1 MDNSAACARRYRSQ
15 HAMLFPSHSPLS
27 TARGPRSLA
36 RRGACAALAA
46 TGLMIAANSLAA
58 TGLAAV
64 TGSLASATCS
74 PKQHGF
80 VLVQDGH
87 VALSSSLPHSSLK
100 EIRGTG
106 ANVVAIVPL
115 LQQPQA
121 DSATVDRSLD
131 MSDGELAHIIRQAHK
146 LGLHAIVDPHIQIPG
161 GKPDDV
167 HMNSDKDWAAWFHHY
182 EQALVGLAA
191 VAADEHAEAL
201 VIGTDLDR
209 TVARPEWQD
218 LIARLRRV
226 YRGRLVYAAQGSAG
240 VAQVPFWNKLDAV
253 GVTLFPELD
262 AAGGPAK
269 WRAALA
275 DERNRLL
282 AQARQA
288 KRPLYI
294 AELGFRAEPGPTA
307 QAASS
312 ATPPSPSIDEATQAH
327 ALATWLAELSDPAI
341 HTVLIWRWNNA
352 EQDDGF
358 IAQDGKIA
366 QAMAKRWHSCSRAIV
381 SW

>member
-1 MDNSAACARRYRSQ
+1 MDTSAASARHYRSQ
-15 HAMLFPSHSPLS
+15 HIMLFPSHSPLF
-27 TARGPRSLA
+27 TARGSRSRA

-46 TGLMIAANSLAA
+46 AGLMIAAASPAA

-64 TGSLASATCS
+64 TGSLASAACA

-87 VALSSSLPHSSLK
+87 VSLSASLPHSSLK
-100 EIRGTG
+100 EMRNTG

-115 LQQPQA
+115 LQQPKA

-146 LGLHAIVDPHIQIPG
+146 LGLHAIVDPHIEIPG
-161 GKPDDV
+161 GRPDDV
-167 HMNSDKDWAAWFHHY
+167 HMTSDKDWAAWFHHY

-201 VIGTDLDR
+201 VIGTDLDQ
-209 TVARPEWQD
+209 TVTRPEWKD

-240 VAQVPFWNKLDAV
+240 VEQVPFWHKLDAV

-262 AAGGPAK
+262 AEGGPAK

-294 AELGFRAEPGPTA
+294 AELGFRAGPGPTA
-307 QAASS
+307 QTTSS
-312 ATPPSPSIDEATQAH
+312 ATPPPPSIDEATQAH

-341 HTVLIWRWNNA
+341 HTVLIWRWNNV

-358 IAQDGKIA
+358 IAQDGKIEH
-366 QAMAKRWHSCSRAIV
+366 AMAKRWHSCSRTTV

>member
-1 MDNSAACARRYRSQ
+1 MDTSAASARHYRSQ
-15 HAMLFPSHSPLS
+15 HAMLFSSHSPLS
-27 TARGPRSLA
+27 PARGSRFPA
-36 RRGACAALAA
+36 RRAACAALAA
-46 TGLMIAANSLAA
+46 VGLTIAASSMAA
-58 TGLAAV
+58 TALAAV
-64 TGSLASATCS
+64 AGTAATCA

-80 VLVQDGH
+80 VLVQDGR
-87 VALSSSLPHSSLK
+87 VALSSSLPHSSLS
-100 EIRGTG
+100 ELRGTG

-115 LQQPQA
+115 LQQSKA
-121 DSATVDRSLD
+121 DSTDVDRSLD

-167 HMNSDKDWAAWFHHY
+167 HMASDKDWAAWFHHY

-191 VAADEHAEAL
+191 VAADERAEAL

-240 VAQVPFWNKLDAV
+240 VAQVPFWNQLDAV
-253 GVTLFPELD
+253 GVTLFPMLD
-262 AAGGPAK
+262 AEGNPAK

-275 DERNRLL
+275 DERNRLV

-294 AELGFRAEPGPTA
+294 AELGFRAEPGATA
-307 QAASS
+307 QAASG
-312 ATPPSPSIDEATQAH
+312 ATPPPSIDEATQAH
-327 ALATWLAELSDPAI
+327 ALAAWLAELSDPVI

-352 EQDDGF
+352 AQDDGF
-358 IAQDGKIA
+358 IAQGGKIA
-366 QAMAKRWHSCSRAIV
+366 RAMAKRWHACNRTMV
-381 SW
+381 RW

>member
-1 MDNSAACARRYRSQ
+1 MDTSAASARHYRSQ

-27 TARGPRSLA
+27 PARGSRSLA
-36 RRGACAALAA
+36 RRGACAALAVA
-46 TGLMIAANSLAA
+46 GLTITINSLAA

-64 TGSLASATCS
+64 AGSLAAATCA

-87 VALSSSLPHSSLK
+87 VALSSSLPHSSLR
-100 EIRGTG
+100 ELRGTG

-115 LQQPQA
+115 LQQPKA
-121 DSATVDRSLD
+121 DSTAVDRSLD
-131 MSDGELAHIIRQAHK
+131 MSDGELAHVIRQAHK

-167 HMNSDKDWAAWFHHY
+167 RMASDKDWSAWFHHY

-191 VAADEHAEAL
+191 VAADERAEAL
-201 VIGTDLDR
+201 VIGTDLDQ
-209 TVARPEWQD
+209 TVNRPEWQD

-226 YRGRLVYAAQGSAG
+226 YPGRLVYAAQGSAG

-253 GVTLFPELD
+253 GVTLFPMLD
-262 AAGGPAK
+262 PEGGPAK
-269 WRAALA
+269 WRTALA
-275 DERNRLL
+275 DERNRLV
-282 AQARQA
+282 AQAKQA

-294 AELGFRAEPGPTA
+294 AELGFRAGPGATA
-307 QAASS
+307 QTASGT
-312 ATPPSPSIDEATQAH
+312 TPPAPPIDEATQAH
-327 ALATWLAELSDPAI
+327 ALAAWLAELSDPAI

-352 EQDDGF
+352 AQDDGF
-358 IAQDGKIA
+358 IAQGGKIA
-366 QAMAKRWHSCSRAIV
+366 QAMTKRWHACGRAIV